1 MPSYN
6 DLRPDSDPN
15 VKDFALIFQNYTN
28 KQKVKTIDGLLKLR
42 QHLTEKIQVRKTD
55 RNILLSSWNI
65 KEFGHLKNR
74 QPESYFYIAEIISM
88 FDLVAIQEVKTGLK
102 DLEIL
107 MKLLGKDWCYLIND
121 VTEGRDGNSERFA
134 YLYDTRRV
142 NFSGLAG
149 EILLWKELFDENET
163 EKNFQLK
170 RTPFITGFRA
180 GWKSFA
186 LLNVHLQ
193 PEDTKTGREI
203 RKKEVDL
210 LMKALDAK
218 KKKKTNW
225 TDNIIILGDF
235 NLYKKD
241 TEIVA
246 LFEKSQY
253 KECDILQ
260 GLNTNTAK
268 SQETFDRMFFHQSE
282 FFRTPSKAKDMGG
295 VIEIFDVVY
304 KEDDFKNYLAEMELT
319 RGETVDLS
327 DEAKQKKYFRDT
339 YRKAQLSDHKP
350 IWVEINID
358 SSDEFLLEKQKE
370 LSNQP

>member
-15 VKDFALIFQNYTN
+15 IKEFALVFQNFTN
-28 KQKVKTIDGLLKLR
+28 KQKLRTIEGLLKLR
-42 QHLTEKIQVRKTD
+42 QYLAETIKISKKTD
-55 RNILLSSWNI
+55 KNLLLSSWNI

-74 QPESYFYIAEIISM
+74 QPESYFYIAEIISN
-88 FDLVAIQEVKTGLK
+88 FDLVAIQEIKSGLK

-121 VTEGRDGNSERFA
+121 VTEGKDGNSERFA

-149 EILLWKELFDENET
+149 EILLWKELFKEDEDT
-163 EKNFQLK
+163 FQLK

-180 GWKSFA
+180 GWKSFS

-193 PEDTKTGREI
+193 PEDSKAGREI
-203 RKKEVDL
+203 RKREVDL

-225 TDNIIILGDF
+225 SDNIIILGDF
-235 NLYKKD
+235 NLYRKKD
-241 TEIVA
+241 DEIVEI
-246 LFEKSQY
+246 FEKY
-253 KECDILQ
+253 LYRECDILT
-260 GLNTNTAK
+260 GLNTNTAI
-268 SQETFDRMFFHQSE
+268 SQETFDRMFFSESE
-282 FFRTPSKAKDMGG
+282 FFKTPSSADGSKGG

-304 KEDDFKNYLAEMELT
+304 KEDEFKKYMAEMEAAK
-319 RGETVDLS
+319 GATVDLS
-327 DEAKQKKYFRDT
+327 DDVKQKKYFKT
-339 YRKAQLSDHKP
+339 TWRKTQLSDHKP

-358 SSDEFLLEKQKE
+358 SSDEFLIEKQKE
-370 LSNQP
+370 LSA